1 MPGGARGFIDDKP
14 RLRRPP
20 PWRGLCRRLTA
31 ARTEEDAAEAIG
43 ALREPLE
50 LENLF
55 VADMPLLPQHHD
67 WYVHRKILGGMFI
80 GTYWRRYPAR
90 GPAVP
95 AIQENARDDSIQDQ
109 RNTRRHSSTKMVGE
123 PTG

>member
-67 WYVHRKILGGMFI
+67 
-80 GTYWRRYPAR
+80 
-90 GPAVP
+90 
-95 AIQENARDDSIQDQ
+95 
-109 RNTRRHSSTKMVGE
+109 
-123 PTG
+123 